1 MKKIILA
8 IACLLLV
15 VGCGKSS
22 EKDAYKEISKRI
34 SSLNSYYLTGELLIY
49 RGEDTYTYDVEV
61 AYQKEDLYR
70 VSLINQVNNH
80 EQIILR
86 NTEGVFVLTPSL
98 NKSFKFQSD
107 WPYNNSQIYLLER
120 IFTDLERDDE
130 RSITKEGDYYLFTS
144 KVNYANNEKLKTQKV
159 YADKNLQLIKVEV
172 LDEQE
177 NVEMCMTFK
186 EIDEKKTFDE
196 SYFRLEKNMEG
207 KETTATTME
216 TLDTIVY
223 PMYIPVNTYLTGQ
236 DKVSLD
242 GGERIILT
250 FDGDSP
256 FMLVEET
263 ASVPQELETSM
274 IYGDPYLVADT
285 VGAIT
290 DYSISWISNGVEYSV
305 VSETLNLE
313 EMMNVAESVGVS
325 AITK

>member
-22 EKDAYKEISKRI
+22 EKDAYIEISKRI

-144 KVNYANNEKLKTQKV
+144 KVNYANNEKLKTKSMQIRI
-159 YADKNLQLIKVEV
+159 YNLSK
-172 LDEQE
+172 
-177 NVEMCMTFK
+177 
-186 EIDEKKTFDE
+186 
-196 SYFRLEKNMEG
+196 
-207 KETTATTME
+207 
-216 TLDTIVY
+216 
-223 PMYIPVNTYLTGQ
+223 
-236 DKVSLD
+236 
-242 GGERIILT
+242 
-250 FDGDSP
+250 
-256 FMLVEET
+256 
-263 ASVPQELETSM
+263 
-274 IYGDPYLVADT
+274 
-285 VGAIT
+285 
-290 DYSISWISNGVEYSV
+290 
-305 VSETLNLE
+305 
-313 EMMNVAESVGVS
+313 
-325 AITK
+325 